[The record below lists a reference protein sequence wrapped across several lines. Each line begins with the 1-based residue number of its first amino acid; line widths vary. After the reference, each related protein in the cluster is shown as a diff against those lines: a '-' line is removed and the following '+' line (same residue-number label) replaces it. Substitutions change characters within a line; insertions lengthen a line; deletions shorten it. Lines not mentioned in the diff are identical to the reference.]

1 MKLIGSTTSPY
12 VRRIRILLGE
22 DPYEFVNLDI
32 YGEGR
37 DELRRNNPA
46 LKIPMIEDDG
56 QELFD
61 SRIIA
66 RYLSAKQNRDPLTW
80 DQENQLTL
88 VDAAN
93 DSAVTLLLSKKSGV
107 DVDADVMFFNLQR
120 ERIMTTLRTLAA
132 QVDDGRFEN
141 WDYPSICLYCLVDW
155 LDFRDLVDFS
165 GVESLVDFR
174 DARKDNPWVAQTDPR
189 QNQTV

>member
-46 LKIPMIEDDG
+46 LKIPMIEDEG

-80 DQENQLTL
+80 DQEN
-88 VDAAN
+88 
-93 DSAVTLLLSKKSGV
+93 S
-107 DVDADVMFFNLQR
+107 
-120 ERIMTTLRTLAA
+120 
-132 QVDDGRFEN
+132 
-141 WDYPSICLYCLVDW
+141 
-155 LDFRDLVDFS
+155 
-165 GVESLVDFR
+165 
-174 DARKDNPWVAQTDPR
+174 
-189 QNQTV
+189 

>member
-12 VRRIRILLGE
+12 VRRIRILLDE
-22 DPYEFVNLDI
+22 EPYEFINLDI

-46 LKIPMIEDDG
+46 LKIPMLEDEG
-56 QELFD
+56 QELYD

-80 DQENQLTL
+80 DQQNQLTL
-88 VDAAN
+88 IDAAN
-93 DSAVTLLLSKKSGV
+93 DSAVTLLLAKRSGV
-107 DVDADVMFFNLQR
+107 DVEADVMFFNLQR

-132 QVDDGRFEN
+132 QVEEGQFEAWN
-141 WDYPSICLYCLVDW
+141 YPAICLYCLVDW
-155 LDFRDLVDFS
+155 LDFRDLVDFT
-165 GVESLVDFR
+165 GVESLLAFR
-174 DARKDNPWVAQTDPR
+174 DSRKGKPWVAQTDPR
-189 QNQTV
+189 QA

>member
-12 VRRIRILLGE
+12 VRRIRILLDE
-22 DPYEFVNLDI
+22 EPHDFINLDI

-46 LKIPMIEDDG
+46 LKIPMLVDG
-56 QELFD
+56 DQEIYD

-66 RYLSAKQNRDPLTW
+66 RYLSAKQGRDPLTW
-80 DQENQLTL
+80 NQQNQLTL

-93 DSAVTLLLSKKSGV
+93 DSAVTLLLSERSGL
-107 DVDADVMFFNLQR
+107 DTQADVMFFNLQR

-132 QVDDGRFEN
+132 MVDDGQFEEWN
-141 WDYPSICLYCLVDW
+141 YPAMCLYCLVDW
-155 LDFRDLVDFS
+155 LDFRDLVSFE
-165 GVESLVDFR
+165 GVESLLSFR
-174 DARKDNPWVAQTDPR
+174 DRQKERPWVAETDPR
-189 QNQTV
+189 NS